1 MISWT
6 NKVIELAV
14 RSKDGVSLNTISLKE
29 VGTETSDFICSGTKW
44 GEIKKVSSMKM
55 QITAC
60 SVRHYKD
67 APLNEVIAY
76 KLNSDTAANH

>member
-1 MISWT
+1 MTSQT
-6 NKVIELAV
+6 NKVIGLGV
-14 RSKDGVSLNTISLKE
+14 RSKDGVSLSTISLKE
-29 VGTETSDFICSGTKW
+29 VGTGASDFICSRTGW
-44 GEIKKVSSMKM
+44 GEIKKASSMKM